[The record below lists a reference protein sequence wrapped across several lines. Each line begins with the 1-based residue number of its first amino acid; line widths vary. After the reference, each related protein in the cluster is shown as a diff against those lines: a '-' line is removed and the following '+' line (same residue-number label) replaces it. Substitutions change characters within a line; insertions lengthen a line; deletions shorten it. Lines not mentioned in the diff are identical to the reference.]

1 MQSVVSKD
9 HRCGHLQILLWNLCV
24 GTYRQV
30 CMESFVFV
38 DLGSCPMMWHQDCKL
53 FQNSGEDTRLQTTSL
68 ATSRQVNLADKETAL
83 ETIKDTE
90 VLWGEVPLVDLI
102 WSAPQWP
109 KTLGTWCPHMRGRQ
123 HWKWQ
128 NRLVHIQCENTRNFV
143 LPT

>member
-1 MQSVVSKD
+1 M
-9 HRCGHLQILLWNLCV
+9 

-102 WSAPQWP
+102 WSAPQ
-109 KTLGTWCPHMRGRQ
+109 
-123 HWKWQ
+123 
-128 NRLVHIQCENTRNFV
+128 
-143 LPT
+143 